1 MTAEQLDEI
10 FDKGEENILP
20 YLVTNRAAARHS
32 T

>member
-10 FDKGEENILP
+10 FDKGEEDILL
-20 YLVTNRAAARHS
+20 YLVTNRAVGRHS